1 MLTIHINDNWLVFC
15 MFSEN
20 KLIELNKI
28 NFLEK
33 KSPTFL
39 LKSIKKYFKNS
50 SEKLSDLEIVKL
62 VYYNTNSTLVPTDLF
77 DEKNSLNFLKFNA
90 KIQVDDFTANDSL
103 IDNEIKNIYVPYV
116 NINNYIFEKF
126 NSFEYHH
133 YSTIL
138 IEELKKR
145 LNSNFSN
152 AVFLNI
158 GDKNIDITH
167 FNKGK
172 IIFYNSFEFSNNEDV
187 LYYLLYCL
195 NELNLDTK
203 KILVSCTGQITI
215 ESALYELLYT
225 YIQNIEILDFELSD
239 NDQYNKILNSNILL
253 NLYK

>member
-1 MLTIHINDNWLVFC
+1 M
-15 MFSEN
+15 
-20 KLIELNKI
+20 
-28 NFLEK
+28 
-33 KSPTFL
+33 
-39 LKSIKKYFKNS
+39 
-50 SEKLSDLEIVKL
+50 
-62 VYYNTNSTLVPTDLF
+62 
-77 DEKNSLNFLKFNA
+77 
-90 KIQVDDFTANDSL
+90 
-103 IDNEIKNIYVPYV
+103 
-116 NINNYIFEKF
+116 
-126 NSFEYHH
+126 
-133 YSTIL
+133 
-138 IEELKKR
+138 
-145 LNSNFSN
+145 
-152 AVFLNI
+152 FLNI

-203 KILVSCTGQITI
+203 KILVSCMGQITI